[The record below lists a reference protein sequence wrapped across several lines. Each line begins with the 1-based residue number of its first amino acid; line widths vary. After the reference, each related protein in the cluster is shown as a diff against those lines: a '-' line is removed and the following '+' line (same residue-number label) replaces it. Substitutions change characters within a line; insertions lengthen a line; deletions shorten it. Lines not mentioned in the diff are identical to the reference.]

1 MKPVQLDFDFD
12 ELPNEE
18 AEKPKPALPHF
29 DNPKCDNE
37 RLLNYQWAYKENGDQ
52 NALNSMYTLGNKIAL
67 KYISNKAQKNRHI
80 AELCRSDKEEK
91 AHNAA
96 TYIVEQYLKRP
107 DFVIKNSMT
116 GYLFK
121 RVQFELY
128 GKNTRHCDKMLIFY
142 GDVPASKEAKK
153 KFYYIVKD
161 NDTGKSETFESYE
174 EIHMDPRFKTLRK
187 KRFVEGIRYGKTW
200 KNYSFDILE
209 VNE

>member
-1 MKPVQLDFDFD
+1 MAESDDQQLFILQSRLKNGDAQAM
-12 ELPNEE
+12 
-18 AEKPKPALPHF
+18 AEMYENLVTI
-29 DNPKCDNE
+29 
-37 RLLNYQWAYKENGDQ
+37 AYKTINDQ
-52 NALNSMYTLGNKIAL
+52 SNINAKIKAL
-67 KYISNKAQKNRHI
+67 SADERKQ
-80 AELCRSDKEEK
+80 K
-91 AHNAA
+91 AHDAA
-96 TYIVEQYLKRP
+96 TYIIEQYLKRP

>member
-1 MKPVQLDFDFD
+1 MKQTELKFD
-12 ELPNEE
+12 LPYYDTPTN
-18 AEKPKPALPHF
+18 
-29 DNPKCDNE
+29 DNQ
-37 RLLNYQWAYKENGDQ
+37 RLLNLQLKYKLNGGAYLGDMYKLLFEIAYKNI
-52 NALNSMYTLGNKIAL
+52 NKL
-67 KYISNKAQKNRHI
+67 SEQSQKIKNMDA
-80 AELCRSDKEEK
+80 AERMEK

-96 TYIVEQYLKRP
+96 SYIVEQYLKRP

-128 GKNTRHCDKMLIFY
+128 GKNTRHCDQMLIFY

-153 KFYYIVKD
+153 KYYYIVKD
-161 NDTGKSETFESYE
+161 NNTGKSEAFESYE
-174 EIHMDPRFKTLRK
+174 EMHLDPRFKTLRK
-187 KRFVEGIRYGKTW
+187 KRFVDGIRYGKTW